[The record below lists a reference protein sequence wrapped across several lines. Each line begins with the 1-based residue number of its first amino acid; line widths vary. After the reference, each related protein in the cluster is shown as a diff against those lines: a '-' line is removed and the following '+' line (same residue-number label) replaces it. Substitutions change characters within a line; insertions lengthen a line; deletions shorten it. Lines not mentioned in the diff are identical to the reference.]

1 MTPLFRSRQRA
12 EDFAA
17 LVDGASPLRE
27 AAGPATER
35 LVGVAQLL
43 RERGAADERAVPR
56 DAFAADLR
64 ERLMAEAATVL
75 TPQNAGLALPV
86 RTRGK
91 RERRLVAVASAAIL
105 IGGTAG
111 VATAAQDSLPGEALY
126 PLKRGIEKAEL
137 GLSMSSAGRGH
148 DLLRQASDRLD
159 EAQGLVDQSSATG
172 TPRVPDTVAAFTRS
186 ARNGS
191 DMLLASYAESRD
203 PKTVAAVREFTA
215 AALAQVSALNQS
227 APAEA
232 QPGLRDAAIALR
244 DIDAQAS
251 RLCDT
256 CSDLPALSV
265 PPMFLA
271 SAEVDRAMQRFQ
283 AAQPDNSHPVVA
295 AKQDVRKAQ
304 AQRRGTA
311 SGGSKPASGGRV
323 SVAPVAP
330 GAPEVSAA
338 PTPKSPL
345 PALPGATSTP
355 KVQVT
360 ADVDITKITDGLGDT
375 VETILPDP
383 GTGTGG
389 LLP

>member
-1 MTPLFRSRQRA
+1 
-12 EDFAA
+12 
-17 LVDGASPLRE
+17 
-27 AAGPATER
+27 
-35 LVGVAQLL
+35 
-43 RERGAADERAVPR
+43 
-56 DAFAADLR
+56 
-64 ERLMAEAATVL
+64 
-75 TPQNAGLALPV
+75 
-86 RTRGK
+86 
-91 RERRLVAVASAAIL
+91 
-105 IGGTAG
+105 
-111 VATAAQDSLPGEALY
+111 
-126 PLKRGIEKAEL
+126 
-137 GLSMSSAGRGH
+137 
-148 DLLRQASDRLD
+148 
-159 EAQGLVDQSSATG
+159 
-172 TPRVPDTVAAFTRS
+172 VPDTVASFTTS
-186 ARNGS
+186 ARDGS
-191 DMLLASYAESRD
+191 NILLASYAESRD
-203 PKTVAAVREFTA
+203 PKTVASVRAFTA
-215 AALAQVSALNQS
+215 AALAQVSALSQS
-227 APAEA
+227 APADA

-244 DIDAQAS
+244 DIDAQAT

-311 SGGSKPASGGRV
+311 SGSKPASGGHG
-323 SVAPVAP
+323 SVDPVVP
-330 GAPEVSAA
+330 DAPEVSAA

-345 PALPGATSTP
+345 AGLPGADSTP

-360 ADVDITKITDGLGDT
+360 ADVDIKKITDGLGDT